1 MKKKVFLYSFVI
13 LYAVAGVMHFITPE
27 IYLEVIPDWLGNQ
40 LYVNYAAGT
49 VELGIALM
57 ALFPKTR
64 KAAGMITIAM
74 LLTFS
79 ISHVYFLQNGSCAG
93 EFCIPSW
100 IGWLRLLLIHPLLI
114 FWAWKIARL

>member
-40 LYVNYAAGT
+40 LYINYAAGT

-114 FWAWKIARL
+114 FWAWKIVRL